1 MVELHW
7 IEDGARA
14 MVDIRCRNGQT
25 AHVTYKPVI
34 GKGEKIMKWH
44 QVWNKLN
51 GKPKNPQSAAS
62 INKEIQEKVKAG
74 YAVSQIIR
82 LAVAAL

>member
-7 IEDGARA
+7 IEGGSRA
-14 MVDIRCRNGQT
+14 MVDIRCRNGET
-25 AHVTYKPVI
+25 AHVSYKPLF
-34 GKGEKIMKWH
+34 GKADRIVKWH

-62 INKEIQEKVKAG
+62 INEEIKGRVTNG
-74 YAVSQIIR
+74 YAVKQVIQYAL
-82 LAVAAL
+82 LAL